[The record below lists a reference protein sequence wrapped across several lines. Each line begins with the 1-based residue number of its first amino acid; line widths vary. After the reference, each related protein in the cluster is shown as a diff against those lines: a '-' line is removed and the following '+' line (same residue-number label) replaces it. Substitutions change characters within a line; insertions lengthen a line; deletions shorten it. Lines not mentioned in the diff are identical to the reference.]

1 MGIER
6 LRKRRAADN
15 PTFRPRVYPCRRT
28 RFGLEYGAHQIQGD
42 RQVKSLRVRQ
52 IGFLT
57 FVALCLAAS
66 AALAKQQ
73 AKAPAPASAKAAAA
87 PANPNFVKA
96 IGNPSAPITMEVF
109 GDFQCPACRGFF
121 EGSVKQVIDDYVIP
135 GKVYLIHRDF
145 PLDMHPYAR
154 QAARLANA
162 AAEFGQFEAI
172 ERALYDHQDEWSTKG
187 NIDEVMAT
195 YFPPTQFKK
204 FQAFES
210 QHMSEI
216 NASIE
221 RDRAMGVQRNVN
233 QTPTIYIT
241 ARGKTE
247 ALPGGGVDYKLLKS
261 YFDYLLRQ

>member
-1 MGIER
+1 VK
-6 LRKRRAADN
+6 LR
-15 PTFRPRVYPCRRT
+15 P
-28 RFGLEYGAHQIQGD
+28 
-42 RQVKSLRVRQ
+42 VRQ

-57 FVALCLAAS
+57 LAALCLVATVGFGMP
-66 AALAKQQ
+66 QT
-73 AKAPAPASAKAAAA
+73 KAPTPSSAKTAA
-87 PANPNFVKA
+87 PAANPTFQKA
-96 IGNPSAPITMEVF
+96 IGNPNAPITMEVF

-121 EGSVKQVIDDYVIP
+121 EGTVKQVIDDYVIP

-145 PLDMHPYAR
+145 PLEMHPYAR

-172 ERALYDHQDEWSTKG
+172 ERALYDHQDEWSAKG
-187 NIDEVMAT
+187 NIDEVIAT
-195 YFPPTQFKK
+195 YFPAAQFKK

-221 RDRAMGVQRNVN
+221 RERAMGAQRNVN
-233 QTPTIYIT
+233 QTPTVYIT
-241 ARGKTE
+241 AHGKTE

>member
-1 MGIER
+1 M
-6 LRKRRAADN
+6 
-15 PTFRPRVYPCRRT
+15 
-28 RFGLEYGAHQIQGD
+28 
-42 RQVKSLRVRQ
+42 KSLPVRQ

-57 FVALCLAAS
+57 LVALCAAMP
-66 AALAKQQ
+66 AAIANPQTKT
-73 AKAPAPASAKAAAA
+73 ATPASAKVAQKETA
-87 PANPNFVKA
+87 PPTFVKA
-96 IGNPSAPITMEVF
+96 IGNPNAPITMEVF

-121 EGSVKQVIDDYVIP
+121 EGTTKQVIDDYVIP

-145 PLDMHPYAR
+145 PLEMHPYAR

-172 ERALYDHQDEWSTKG
+172 ERALYDHQDEWSAKG
-187 NIDEVMAT
+187 NIDDVIASN
-195 YFPPTQFKK
+195 FPPAQFKK

-210 QHMSEI
+210 QHISDI

-221 RDRAMGVQRNVN
+221 RDRALGMQRNVN

-241 ARGKTE
+241 AHGKTE

>member
-1 MGIER
+1 
-6 LRKRRAADN
+6 
-15 PTFRPRVYPCRRT
+15 
-28 RFGLEYGAHQIQGD
+28 
-42 RQVKSLRVRQ
+42 VKLLPVRQ

-57 FVALCLAAS
+57 LVALCVLAS
-66 AALAKQQ
+66 AAFGMPQT
-73 AKAPAPASAKAAAA
+73 KAPTPSSAKTAA
-87 PANPNFVKA
+87 PAANPTFQKT
-96 IGNPSAPITMEVF
+96 IGNPNAPITMEVF

-121 EGSVKQVIDDYVIP
+121 EGTVKQVIDDYVIP

-145 PLDMHPYAR
+145 PLEMHPFAR

-172 ERALYDHQDEWSTKG
+172 ERALYDHQEEWTAKG
-187 NIDEVMAT
+187 NIDEVIAT
-195 YFPPTQFKK
+195 YFPPATFKK

-221 RDRAMGVQRNVN
+221 RERAMGAQRNVN
-233 QTPTIYIT
+233 QTPTVYIT
-241 ARGKTE
+241 AHGKTE

>member
-1 MGIER
+1 
-6 LRKRRAADN
+6 
-15 PTFRPRVYPCRRT
+15 
-28 RFGLEYGAHQIQGD
+28 
-42 RQVKSLRVRQ
+42 VKSLPVRQ
-52 IGFLT
+52 FRCLAL
-57 FVALCLAAS
+57 VALCFLAS
-66 AALAKQQ
+66 AGFAQQ
-73 AKAPAPASAKAAAA
+73 QTKAPASSSAKAAAA
-87 PANPNFVKA
+87 PSNPNFVKA

-121 EGSVKQVIDDYVIP
+121 ETSVKQVIDDYVIP

-145 PLDMHPYAR
+145 PLEMHPYAR

-172 ERALYDHQDEWSTKG
+172 ERALYDHQEEWSTKG

-195 YFPPTQFKK
+195 YFPPAQFKK
-204 FQAFES
+204 FQAYES
-210 QHMSEI
+210 QHISEI

-221 RDRAMGVQRNVN
+221 KDRAMGIQRNVN

-241 ARGKTE
+241 AHSKTE

>member
-1 MGIER
+1 MK
-6 LRKRRAADN
+6 L
-15 PTFRPRVYPCRRT
+15 PP
-28 RFGLEYGAHQIQGD
+28 
-42 RQVKSLRVRQ
+42 VRQ
-52 IGFLT
+52 IRFLT
-57 FVALCLAAS
+57 LVALCVLAS
-66 AALAKQQ
+66 AAFAKQQ
-73 AKAPAPASAKAAAA
+73 AKSPTPSSAKAAPAA
-87 PANPNFVKA
+87 AANPTFLKA

-121 EGSVKQVIDDYVIP
+121 ETTVKQVIDDYVIS

-162 AAEFGQFEAI
+162 ATEFGKFEAI

-187 NIDEVMAT
+187 NIDEVIAAS
-195 YFPPTQFKK
+195 FPPAEFKK
-204 FQAFES
+204 FQAYES

-221 RDRAMGVQRNVN
+221 RERAMGAQRNVN
-233 QTPTIYIT
+233 QTPTVYIT
-241 ARGKTE
+241 AHGKTE

-261 YFDYLLRQ
+261 YFDYLMRQ

>member
-1 MGIER
+1 VKSVLVRQIR
-6 LRKRRAADN
+6 FLTLVALCVVASTAFAKKQTKAPTTPAAKSTPAPAAN
-15 PTFRPRVYPCRRT
+15 PTF
-28 RFGLEYGAHQIQGD
+28 Q
-42 RQVKSLRVRQ
+42 
-52 IGFLT
+52 
-57 FVALCLAAS
+57 
-66 AALAKQQ
+66 
-73 AKAPAPASAKAAAA
+73 
-87 PANPNFVKA
+87 KA
-96 IGNPSAPITMEVF
+96 IGNSNAPITMEVF

-121 EGSVKQVIDDYVIP
+121 EGTVKQVIDDYVIP
-135 GKVYLIHRDF
+135 GKVYLVHRDF

-172 ERALYDHQDEWSTKG
+172 ERALYDHQDEWSNKG

-195 YFPPTQFKK
+195 YFPPAQFKK

-210 QHMSEI
+210 QHISEI

-221 RDRAMGVQRNVN
+221 RDRAMGMQRNVN
-233 QTPTIYIT
+233 QTPTVYIT

>member
-1 MGIER
+1 MK
-6 LRKRRAADN
+6 L
-15 PTFRPRVYPCRRT
+15 
-28 RFGLEYGAHQIQGD
+28 
-42 RQVKSLRVRQ
+42 LRVRQ

-57 FVALCLAAS
+57 FVALFVLAG
-66 AALAKQQ
+66 AAFAKRQ
-73 AKAPAPASAKAAAA
+73 AKAPAPASAKAAPAA
-87 PANPNFVKA
+87 STPTFVKA
-96 IGNPSAPITMEVF
+96 IGNPNAPIKMEVF

-121 EGSVKQVIDDYVIP
+121 EGTVKQVIDDYVIP

-172 ERALYDHQDEWSTKG
+172 ERALYDHQDEWSSKG
-187 NIDEVMAT
+187 NIEEVMAT
-195 YFPPTQFKK
+195 YFPPAQFKK

-210 QHMSEI
+210 QHISEI

-221 RDRAMGVQRNVN
+221 RDRAMGMQRNVN

-241 ARGKTE
+241 SHGKTE